1 MTTALYVHIP
11 FCAAK
16 CNYCAF
22 TSYAG
27 LESLQDR
34 YINALAIECERVL
47 LEKQGQSLKT
57 IFLGGGTPSIL
68 SAKQLQRL
76 FALITDKFRVAPDAE
91 VSVELNPGTIGT
103 DKLEVLQGCGVNRL
117 SVGVQSFIDQ
127 ELQTIGRIH
136 SASEAAVAVKRI
148 QDIGFT
154 NVSIDLMYGLPK
166 QSSASWQQSLE
177 TALSTPVQHLSLYQ
191 LTVEENTPLQL
202 MLQKEVL
209 HLPGEDEIA
218 KMEEITTSLL
228 GKEGF
233 TQYEISNYAKASFQC
248 HHNINYWHN
257 SPYFGIGAGAVSYLD
272 GRRVKN
278 LIDPLHY
285 CQALETGKPV
295 MSEEECLSRQDTFKE
310 TVIMGLRMNAGVSI
324 NRLEKRFDMNL
335 EQVYGQTLNRLF
347 TNNLLAKSSSHLLL
361 TDRGR
366 IFANQVMMELV

>member
-22 TSYAG
+22 TSYVG

-34 YINALAIECERVL
+34 YIDALAIECERVL
-47 LEKQGQSLKT
+47 LEQQGQSLKT

-68 SAKQLQRL
+68 SAAQLQKL
-76 FALITDKFRVAPDAE
+76 FALIADTFRVAPDAE

-103 DKLEVLQGCGVNRL
+103 DKLEVLQACGVNRL

-166 QSSASWQQSLE
+166 QSSGSWQQSLE
-177 TALSTPVQHLSLYQ
+177 TALSTDVQHLSLYQ
-191 LTVEENTPLQL
+191 LTVEEHTPLQAMIENKQL
-202 MLQKEVL
+202 C
-209 HLPGEDEIA
+209 LPGE
-218 KMEEITTSLL
+218 EEIEKMDKITASLL
-228 GKEGF
+228 GEVGF
-233 TQYEISNYAKASFQC
+233 TQYEISNYAKTSYQC
-248 HHNINYWHN
+248 RHNINYWHN
-257 SPYFGIGAGAVSYLD
+257 GSYYGLGAGAVSYLQ

-285 CQALETGKPV
+285 CHALETGKSII
-295 MSEEECLSRQDTFKE
+295 SEEECLGPQDAFKE
-310 TVIMGLRMNAGVSI
+310 TVIMGLRMDEGVSI
-324 NRLEKRFDMNL
+324 ERLEKRFGMDL
-335 EQVYGQTLNRLF
+335 EQVYGRILESLCA
-347 TNNLLAKSSSHLLL
+347 NNLLKRSGSHLLL
-361 TDRGR
+361 TDKGRG
-366 IFANQVMMELV
+366 FANQVMAELV